1 MIIIDNIKT
10 GITNML
16 RDPLGTS
23 IGVAWWILCVGV
35 GAWILQATLNVVFL
49 LNGV

>member
-23 IGVAWWILCVGV
+23 IGVAWWILCVGL
-35 GAWILQATLNVVFL
+35 GAWFLQIVLGFVFHI
-49 LNGV
+49 NGV